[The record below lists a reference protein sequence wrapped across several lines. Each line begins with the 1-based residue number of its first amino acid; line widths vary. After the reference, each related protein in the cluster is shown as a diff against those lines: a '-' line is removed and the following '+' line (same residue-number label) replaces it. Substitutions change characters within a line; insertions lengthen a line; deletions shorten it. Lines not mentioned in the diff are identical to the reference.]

1 MYARVIL
8 VLVAGIGCSAV
19 ANDEPEL
26 PDAELL
32 EFLGS
37 WEGEDNEWQE
47 FFDSL
52 PAIINETLSV
62 DKQDG
67 QDGQDG
73 QDKQE
78 NGR

>member
-1 MYARVIL
+1 MYARVNL
-8 VLVAGIGCSAV
+8 VLVMALVAGIGCSAE

-52 PAIINETLSV
+52 PAITNETSSV

-67 QDGQDG
+67 QD
-73 QDKQE
+73 KQE
-78 NGR
+78 KGR

>member
-1 MYARVIL
+1 MYARMVL
-8 VLVAGIGCSAV
+8 ALVAGIGCSAA
-19 ANDEPEL
+19 ANDEPEV

-52 PAIINETLSV
+52 PAINNETSFV
-62 DKQDG
+62 DKP
-67 QDGQDG
+67 DG

>member
-1 MYARVIL
+1 MYARMVL
-8 VLVAGIGCSAV
+8 VLALVAGIGCSAA
-19 ANDEPEL
+19 ANDESEL

-52 PAIINETLSV
+52 PAINNETSSV
-62 DKQDG
+62 DKP
-67 QDGQDG
+67 DG

>member
-1 MYARVIL
+1 MYSRL
-8 VLVAGIGCSAV
+8 VLVLFASIGCSAV
-19 ANDEPEL
+19 ASDESEL

-37 WEGEDNEWQE
+37 WEGEENEWQE

-52 PAIINETLSV
+52 PAIINETSSV

-67 QDGQDG
+67 QD
-73 QDKQE
+73 KQE
-78 NGR
+78 NRR